1 LPNLHELIEMNKG
14 QKRPLI
20 VDLNPECLAMMISIG
35 E

>member
-1 LPNLHELIEMNKG
+1 MNKG